1 MKNSIIVI
9 GSMSMTQSE
18 EEEMEGDKSGNEEG
32 IGNDWHAH
40 QPASGD
46 GVRCFNTPSLQV
58 ELILFCP
65 FYFHLILFHR

>member
-32 IGNDWHAH
+32 IGSD
-40 QPASGD
+40 
-46 GVRCFNTPSLQV
+46 
-58 ELILFCP
+58 
-65 FYFHLILFHR
+65 